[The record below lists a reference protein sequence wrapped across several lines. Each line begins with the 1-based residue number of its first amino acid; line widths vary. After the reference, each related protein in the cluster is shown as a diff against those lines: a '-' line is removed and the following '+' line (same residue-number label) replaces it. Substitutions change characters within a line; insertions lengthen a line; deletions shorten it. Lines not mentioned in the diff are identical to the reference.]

1 MGRNEDEDMDMDD
14 DVLDE
19 EGRVAALASGARGN
33 QGDDQEARVIG
44 IDVEDEE
51 AQG

>member
-1 MGRNEDEDMDMDD
+1 MDMDD

-19 EGRVAALASGARGN
+19 EGRVAALASGAKGN
-33 QGDDQEARVIG
+33 QGDDQEARDIG
-44 IDVEDEE
+44 IEFEDVE